1 MEATTLRKRQAGD
14 LKFSGL
20 IREGIIQ
27 GVYFLLGL
35 LISSGASI
43 GGISPFPAS
52 LTAAVPLRYSG
63 MTVAGAS
70 LGYIITNPR
79 EAFRYIGV
87 LVTIAGLKWL
97 LNDVKKISRSPFF
110 APVIAFVPLVATGV
124 ALLYVS
130 TSRMTDLSMCLIEA
144 SLSSA
149 AAYFLWRTWEL
160 SESLRTLVGFNQQE
174 IACLCVSGCILI
186 FSLGSLEIFSVSVG
200 RVLAIVLILMFA
212 YLGGVGTGTI
222 GGISSGL
229 LFSLPSTSLSFLSG
243 GFAFGGLVAG
253 LFSNLGRLPAGVGF
267 TLVNTL
273 MSFAAEDKK
282 LVLILFIEGLL
293 ATGIFMLI
301 PTKFTNT
308 VKAYCFPEKNEG
320 DSKELREG
328 VIARLDC
335 AAEAIDS
342 VKTCVKEVSQRLISQ
357 DMGSK
362 VKVFETAAHRTCK
375 TCGMRAY
382 CFKRERESTREDFS
396 KLWEPLTNE
405 GFITQRDIDENFSK
419 KCCKGQELA
428 ENINQSFRAYLS
440 EVDTKQRIVEIQSLV
455 GGQFSALSL
464 MLSDLS
470 ENFSQAQYA
479 DASAKEKLLRGL
491 KDLNIVAKS
500 CVALVNTRGKMT
512 IELCLV
518 RRGRKEIDTEEI
530 RLLAEEVT
538 GRPFEKPVES
548 FERDTLRLLLS
559 QKSVYEVEV
568 GSSQHIARGQNL
580 CGDCCDYY
588 KNGEGSLVA
597 VLSDGMG
604 TGGAAAVDSNM
615 AVTILTR
622 LLKAG
627 LSYDSALS
635 VVNSSLMAK
644 SEEESTATLDVL
656 EVNLFSGKISMMK
669 AGAPTTFVR
678 RAGRVYEREFSSLPV
693 GILNGVTFKKE
704 ELTLHEGD
712 VMLMVS
718 DGALVGDDNW
728 IQKMLLNWD
737 DTPSADFASEVV
749 NEAMKRRR
757 GGHDDDI
764 TAIAIKLCA

>member
-1 MEATTLRKRQAGD
+1 MEATTLRKRQQED
-14 LKFSGL
+14 LKFSKL
-20 IREGIIQ
+20 IREIIVQ
-27 GVYFLLGL
+27 AIYFLLSL
-35 LISSGASI
+35 LVSSGASI
-43 GGISPFPAS
+43 GTISPFSSS
-52 LTAAVPLRYSG
+52 LTAAVPLKYAG
-63 MTVAGAS
+63 ITVAGGA

-87 LVTIAGLKWL
+87 LIAIVGLKWL
-97 LNDVKKISRSPFF
+97 LNDVKKIRTSPFF
-110 APVIAFVPLVATGV
+110 APVIAFVPLVATGI
-124 ALLYVS
+124 ALTFVS
-130 TSRMTDLSMCLIEA
+130 TSRMTDLSLCLIEA
-144 SLSSA
+144 SLSAA

-200 RVLAIVLILMFA
+200 RVLAVVLILMFA
-212 YLGGVGTGTI
+212 YLGGVGTGSI
-222 GGISSGL
+222 SGISSGL
-229 LFSLPSTSLSFLSG
+229 LFSLPSTSMSFLSG

-253 LFSNLGRLPAGVGF
+253 LFSHLGRLPAGVGF
-267 TLVNTL
+267 TLVNSL

-301 PTKFTNT
+301 PIKFLNT
-308 VKAYCFPEKNEG
+308 VKAYCFPQKGEG
-320 DSKELREG
+320 DRKELREG
-328 VIARLDC
+328 VVARLNH
-335 AAEAIDS
+335 AADAIDS
-342 VKTCVKEVSQRLISQ
+342 VSACVKEVSERLLSQ

-362 VKVFETAAHRTCK
+362 IKVFERAAHRTCK

-382 CFKRERESTREDFS
+382 CFKKEREATREDFK
-396 KLWEPLTNE
+396 KLWTPFTHE
-405 GFITQRDIDENFSK
+405 GFITQREIDESFSK

-440 EVDTKQRIVEIQSLV
+440 EVDTRKRIVEIQSLV
-455 GGQFSALSL
+455 GGQFSSLSL
-464 MLSDLS
+464 MLSDMS
-470 ENFSQAQYA
+470 ESFSQTDFA
-479 DASAKEKLLRGL
+479 DSSVKEKVIRGL
-491 KDLNIVAKS
+491 KDMGITAKS
-500 CVALVNTRGKMT
+500 CVALVNFRGRMT
-512 IELCLV
+512 IELQVL
-518 RRGRKEIDTEEI
+518 RRGRKELDIEEI
-530 RLLAEEVT
+530 RLLCEEVS
-538 GRPFEKPVES
+538 GRPFEKPLES
-548 FERDTLRLLLS
+548 YERDTLRLLLS

-627 LSYDSALS
+627 ISYDSALS

-669 AGAPTTFVR
+669 AGAPTTFIR
-678 RAGRVYEREFSSLPV
+678 RAGKVYGREFSSLPV
-693 GILNGVTFKKE
+693 GILSSVTFKKE

-728 IQKMLLNWD
+728 IEKMLLNWD

-749 NEAMKRRR
+749 NEAVKRRR

-764 TAIAIKLCA
+764 TAIAIKLV